1 MTNAIGIITGFY
13 GYLFPGNINL
23 MVLQLYQSKQKKQ
36 LYFILFLIV
45 LFESIYLYLS
55 ITLLNKIEHQNK
67 LLSYLHLVSNILLL
81 VMGLW
86 MILEKRSEISIA
98 KNTKKRGLLY
108 IFFHP
113 TQIAFWI
120 VITTVMF
127 NLLKYKVT
135 ESNIISFMLFNA
147 LGTLLIMLT
156 YMVVGNKLLD
166 YFKLNMSKLSKIVGF
181 FYVAVFLYNVIIH

>member
-1 MTNAIGIITGFY
+1 MINAIGIVTGFY

-36 LYFILFLIV
+36 LYFILLLIV

-67 LLSYLHLVSNILLL
+67 LLTYLNIVSNMLLL
-81 VMGLW
+81 IMSLW
-86 MILEKRSEISIA
+86 MIFENRSEINVA

-120 VITTVMF
+120 VTTTVMF
-127 NLLKYKVT
+127 KLLKYNVT
-135 ESNIISFMLFNA
+135 ESNIIAFMLFNA
-147 LGTLLIMLT
+147 LGTLLIMLF
-156 YMVVGNKLLD
+156 YMFFGNKLLQ
-166 YFKLNMSKLSKIVGF
+166 YFKVNMAMLSKIIGI
-181 FYVAVFLYNVIIH
+181 FYFAIFLYNVIFK